1 MGWAAIA
8 TKAVNEGKEKKQQSK
23 EQAVGFAQQ
32 NMQQT
37 QQQMSM
43 DYSKIP
49 SFKDFT
55 NFS

>member
-8 TKAVNEGKEKKQQSK
+8 TKAANEGKEKKQQSK
-23 EQAVGFAQQ
+23 AQAVGFAQQ